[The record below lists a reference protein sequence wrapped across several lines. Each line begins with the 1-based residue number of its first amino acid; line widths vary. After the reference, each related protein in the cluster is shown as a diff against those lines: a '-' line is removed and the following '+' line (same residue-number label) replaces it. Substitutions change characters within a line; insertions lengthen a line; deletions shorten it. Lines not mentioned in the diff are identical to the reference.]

1 MINRTA
7 MSLKPDDVQS
17 MSAFGLHIGQTV
29 QAALGDEYGNIYVK
43 SGSVE
48 TGGKQHYGRLYVR
61 IVLGEDGNGNTAYA
75 QAQPALNKAQ
85 IPIMHGM
92 RVLVAINPV
101 SGGLQIERLDFDA
114 AVNAGINTH
123 AYNLLDNSNRQLFF
137 RSLRNFRLF
146 PPATAAE
153 DKTII
158 TIEPLV
164 FLFEG
169 VLYNGG
175 KAVSDDIDLA
185 SSVPTAGN
193 ERLVLIAVRAHDRT
207 VQIIEGATR
216 TISTAKW
223 GLSDLNVLAAQLDDT
238 AIVSGAVRLA
248 DARATIT
255 EADLQYDVRQLINV
269 PQPRGWPYVISRHIH
284 MLANQQ
290 ETVRGSQ
297 TIEAGGIL
305 QLDAGSDFLIEPA
318 TDLVPAL
325 NAAYVRVVSNYTI
338 LVDDGT
344 IGVDASGGAVT
355 VTLPPV
361 TNIVAG
367 KSYRV
372 TRLNSGGNN
381 VTITGIGGQTING
394 ATTEI
399 MTAQWTSHIYVSTSS
414 GWIIG

>member
-7 MSLKPDDVQS
+7 MSLPPNATKS

-43 SGSVE
+43 ADSVQV
-48 TGGKQHYGRLYVR
+48 GGKQHYGQLYVR
-61 IVLGEDGNGNTAYA
+61 IITGEDGNGNTAYA

-85 IPIMHGM
+85 IPTMYGM
-92 RVLVAINPV
+92 RVLVALNPV
-101 SGGLQIERLDFDA
+101 SGGLQIVSLDYDA
-114 AVNAGINTH
+114 AVNAGINTN
-123 AYNLLDNSNRQLFF
+123 AYNLLDSSNRQLFF

-146 PPATAAE
+146 SPATANE

-164 FLFEG
+164 FLYEG

-207 VQIIEGATR
+207 VQTIESATR
-216 TISTAKW
+216 TISTAKYA
-223 GLSDLNVLAAQLDDT
+223 LSDLNVLAAQLDDT
-238 AIVSGAVRLA
+238 AMVSGAVRLA

-255 EADLQYDVRQLINV
+255 ESDLQYDVRQLVNV
-269 PQPRGWPYVISRHIH
+269 PRPRGWPYVISRHIH

-305 QLDAGSDFLIEPA
+305 ELDAGSDFLINPE

-325 NAAYVRVVSNYTI
+325 NAAYERVTATYSI
-338 LVDDGT
+338 LIDDGT
-344 IGVDASGGAVT
+344 IGADASGGSFT
-355 VTLPPV
+355 VTLPSA
-361 TNIVAG
+361 IGLAG
-367 KSYRV
+367 REYRV
-372 TRLNSGGNN
+372 KKLSSGGT
-381 VTITGIGGQTING
+381 VTVATSSSQTIDG
-394 ATTEI
+394 SSTAPLTT
-399 MTAQWTSHIYVSTSS
+399 QWTAVGFISTGSN
-414 GWIIG
+414 WIIG